1 VSTEPPRY
9 AELVELG
16 RAPQRLAEEDC
27 PGADLGLP
35 ADPDDVAGLGQI
47 TGPGEITGFG
57 EIADPGVVAGLGAIA
72 GPDEVAG
79 LGETERRRAL
89 VAQAARFTAAFARW
103 TDGRSYGGL
112 TYTRLRLLEALHCGG
127 PAIMRELGVQLRV
140 SPRNMTA
147 IVDALEDARLV
158 VRRPH
163 PTDRRATLVE
173 LSPAGAAEAEQA
185 LLPRLDALAGLFE
198 VLSPDEQ
205 QQFFAALGRL
215 AQEIDT
221 RQDT

>member
-1 VSTEPPRY
+1 
-9 AELVELG
+9 VELG
-16 RAPQRLAEEDC
+16 RAPQQLAEEDG

-35 ADPDDVAGLGQI
+35 ADPGEVAD
-47 TGPGEITGFG
+47 FG
-57 EIADPGVVAGLGAIA
+57 EIADPGVVAGLGEIAGPGEVAGFGEIA
-72 GPDEVAG
+72 GPDEIAG

-103 TDGRSYGGL
+103 TDGRSCGGL

-127 PAIMRELGVQLRV
+127 PAIMRELGVRLGV

-147 IVDALEDARLV
+147 MVDALEDARLV

-173 LSPAGAAEAEQA
+173 LSPAGAAEAGQA
-185 LLPRLDALAGLFE
+185 LVPRLDAMARLFE
-198 VLSPDEQ
+198 VLSPEEQ
-205 QQFFAALGRL
+205 QQFFTALGRL
-215 AQEIDT
+215 AQEIDS

>member
-1 VSTEPPRY
+1 
-9 AELVELG
+9 VELG
-16 RAPQRLAEEDC
+16 RGPQQLAEEGGLD
-27 PGADLGLP
+27 ADLGLP
-35 ADPDDVAGLGQI
+35 ADPGELADLSEIAGPGEAAGFDEI
-47 TGPGEITGFG
+47 EGPGEIEGPR
-57 EIADPGVVAGLGAIA
+57 EIAS
-72 GPDEVAG
+72 

-103 TDGRSYGGL
+103 TDGRSCGGL
-112 TYTRLRLLEALHCGG
+112 SYTRLRLLEALHCGG
-127 PAIMRELGVQLRV
+127 PAIMRELGVRLGV

-147 IVDALEDARLV
+147 MVDALEDARLV
-158 VRRPH
+158 ARRPH

-173 LSPAGAAEAEQA
+173 LSPAGAAEVEQA
-185 LLPRLDALAGLFE
+185 SVPRLDALARLFE
-198 VLSPDEQ
+198 VLSPGEQ

>member
-1 VSTEPPRY
+1 
-9 AELVELG
+9 VELG
-16 RAPQRLAEEDC
+16 RGPQQLAEEGGLD
-27 PGADLGLP
+27 ADLGLP
-35 ADPDDVAGLGQI
+35 ADPGELADLSEIAGLGEAAGFGEI
-47 TGPGEITGFG
+47 EGPGEI
-57 EIADPGVVAGLGAIA
+57 AS
-72 GPDEVAG
+72 

-103 TDGRSYGGL
+103 TDGRSCGGL
-112 TYTRLRLLEALHCGG
+112 SYTRLRLLEALHCGG
-127 PAIMRELGVQLRV
+127 PAIMRELGVRLGV

-147 IVDALEDARLV
+147 MVDALEDARLV
-158 VRRPH
+158 ARRPH

-173 LSPAGAAEAEQA
+173 LSPAGAAEVEQA
-185 LLPRLDALAGLFE
+185 SVPRLDALARLFE
-198 VLSPDEQ
+198 VLSPGEQ

>member
-1 VSTEPPRY
+1 MSAKVTAPILTGVIIVSTEPPRY
-9 AELVELG
+9 AELVELA
-16 RAPQRLAEEDC
+16 RAPQQLAEEDC

-72 GPDEVAG
+72 GPDEIAG

-112 TYTRLRLLEALHCGG
+112 TYTRLRLLETTQYTLLLRAV
-127 PAIMRELGVQLRV
+127 LG
-140 SPRNMTA
+140 
-147 IVDALEDARLV
+147 
-158 VRRPH
+158 
-163 PTDRRATLVE
+163 
-173 LSPAGAAEAEQA
+173 EQA
-185 LLPRLDALAGLFE
+185 DLLLHGQRARSTKLDGFTFRYPDLPSALAE
-198 VLSPDEQ
+198 VS
-205 QQFFAALGRL
+205 A
-215 AQEIDT
+215 
-221 RQDT
+221 